1 VESRMDA
8 AHWQVVSSPR
18 DAGSATC
25 TTTASDGRTLSYLRV
40 DAARCDHRERRVAK
54 GTVAYRRALPAWH
67 HEDRQWLM
75 IRATTRQARRI
86 SAAPIHIASSTYC
99 KRRNLKFDFSS
110 IAIRR
115 LRTEASP
122 ILRASPAAAVP
133 RWLGA
138 TEGRHSCC
146 SYSSRSGKEMLRG
159 CGSFPKLRERSGLG
173 AGI

>member
-1 VESRMDA
+1 MALHFAGSRRIGQLRLQAAPSFPEARHYGAAATAESRMDA

-67 HEDRQWLM
+67 HEDRPLLM

-86 SAAPIHIASSTYC
+86 SAAPTYC
-99 KRRNLKFDFSS
+99 KRRNLKSTSAALQFVDK
-110 IAIRR
+110 AD
-115 LRTEASP
+115 ASP
-122 ILRASPAAAVP
+122 ILRASPAAA
-133 RWLGA
+133 
-138 TEGRHSCC
+138 
-146 SYSSRSGKEMLRG
+146 
-159 CGSFPKLRERSGLG
+159 SFTMARRN
-173 AGI
+173 